1 MTFKIWFDAPPPSSC
16 QALLEDVEVLGPSPG
31 LERIAEAEA
40 FVCPGNVRYDGAR
53 MDLAPKLRVLARLG
67 VGYENIDI
75 AAASARHIPVVYA
88 PDAPTVSTAE
98 HAWTLILAVAKKVIA
113 ANRTLRTAGWDA
125 WFQAEGPGLELF
137 GRTLGVIGLGRI
149 GSRVARIGRAFEM
162 RVLAFDPYATDDHA
176 KSLGVALVPSLEL
189 LLREADVVSLHAP
202 ATAETRCMMD
212 AHRFAQMKP
221 GAIFVN
227 VSRGALVDE
236 AALTDALRQGRL
248 AGAGLDV
255 FAEEPVAPDHPL
267 LAFDNVVVS
276 PHIAS
281 YTTAGHHRIWETA
294 VRQALQVLRGERPLH
309 LLNPEIWESRRR

>member
-1 MTFKIWFDAPPPSSC
+1 MFKIWFDAPPPSFC
-16 QALLEDVEVLGPSPG
+16 QALLEAVEVLGPSSG

-40 FVCPGNVRYDGAR
+40 FICPGNVQYDGAR
-53 MDLAPKLRVLARLG
+53 MDLAPKLRVIARLG

-75 AAASARHIPVVYA
+75 AAATARRIPVVYA

-98 HAWTLILAVAKKVIA
+98 HTWALILAVAKKVIA
-113 ANRTLRTAGWDA
+113 ANRTLRAAGWDA
-125 WFQAEGPGLELF
+125 WFGPGMELF
-137 GRTLGVIGLGRI
+137 GCTLGLIGLGRI
-149 GSRVARIGRAFEM
+149 GSRVARIGHAFEM
-162 RVLAFDPYATDDHA
+162 RVLAFDPCATDDHA

-202 ATAETRCMMD
+202 ATTETRCMMD
-212 AHRFAQMKP
+212 ARRFAQMKP

-236 AALTDALRQGRL
+236 TALAHALRQGHL

-255 FAEEPVAPDHPL
+255 FAEEPISPDHPL
-267 LAFDNVVVS
+267 LALDNVVVS

-281 YTTAGHHRIWETA
+281 YTTAGHRRIWETTM
-294 VRQALQVLRGERPLH
+294 RQALQVLRGERPPH
-309 LLNPEIWESRRR
+309 LLNPEIWASRRR